1 MIRAATQL
9 TRPLGVYTPLGE
21 DALLLSQ
28 VRGQEQ
34 ISSLFNFELSAVSYY
49 RDIDP
54 RDILGQN
61 VSFRIDRNDKES
73 RYFNGFVNQVSN
85 TGRNEKF
92 LSYRINVVPWL
103 WFLTQSSDCK
113 IFQNKSVPEIIEC
126 VFAGF
131 GYVDFDLT
139 GLKRDY
145 AKREYCVQYRETHF
159 QFVSRLMEE
168 EGMFYFFRHGN
179 GRHVLTIAD
188 NTTAYFELEDNK
200 LRYPQPT
207 VTDEHWERLL
217 RWDRNHSFRSG
228 RWSQTDYDFAK
239 PSFELDSEET
249 ALLNNQVAKEF
260 ELFEYPGRYV
270 DKQNGNTLARIRAEQ
285 LETGQTEVDGQTNY
299 KTMTPG
305 GTFVV
310 DEHYANPKEV
320 GECFL
325 VTKTKYFASI
335 NDSYF
340 TGDQNSVD
348 TEFDCRFSCIPAN
361 QIFRPALKTE
371 KPVVEGPQ
379 TAVVTGPAKEEIYT
393 DEHARVKVH
402 FFWDR
407 HNDENETSSC
417 WLRVSQEHAGQG
429 WGTIDIPRVGEEVI
443 VSFLD
448 GDPDRPIIK
457 GRVYNAHKMPP
468 FGLDEAGN
476 SANKTRTGG
485 TTNTHK
491 GSGYNEVST
500 DDATDNEQLRV
511 NAQKDMNSNVNNDQS
526 LDVGNDRA
534 DDIVN
539 DDTTNILNNMS
550 VTVDNDQTVLVG
562 NNLETVVGN
571 NIEIDAGI
579 SITLACGA
587 STIHMNQA
595 GVITISGQFVT
606 KAAKATNSIIA
617 PMTEVAGSKMLMQA
631 GLVALDLGGVNHNK
645 GNEIDVSGATV
656 DIEGGLTL
664 LQGGVLKLGEVGA
677 GTAVLQ
683 SGGGGD
689 SSSASPDTGGSTNS
703 TTSDEGSNSQ
713 GEGEEDG
720 TGVGGS
726 ESTKEGEQ
734 SNERN
739 DSDGDNQ
746 DVSLLDEDNKEQQ
759 VEEDNQNNLED
770 NSEPSDTPT
779 PSGVPMPPEERER
792 LQGEFDDWY
801 QREKNEGLGWTDGLP
816 DCPEQLD
823 CEQPQDQFPRPT
835 PPGMECSNPDP
846 GNWTDPSDP
855 NAFGNY
861 HPGAEYGIRTNTPAN
876 TPGNQCT
883 YDENG
888 QLIRD
893 GAGAGTADKS
903 SPGGINNLGNNL
915 FSENGHHAQDVDPYE
930 LALALDGGTPGENVK
945 KYLEVRPTQQGI
957 DEHRASQNGGDQR

>member
-9 TRPLGVYTPLGE
+9 TRPLGVYTPLG
-21 DALLLSQ
+21 DDTLLLTQ

-34 ISSLFNFELSAVSYY
+34 LSGLFQFELSAVSYY
-49 RDIDP
+49 QDIEP
-54 RDILGQN
+54 GDILGNN
-61 VSFRIDRNDKES
+61 VTFRIDRAKNLT
-73 RYFNGFVNQVSN
+73 RYFNGHVNEVSIV
-85 TGRNEKF
+85 GRNEKF
-92 LSYRINVVPWL
+92 LSFRISIVPWL

-126 VFAGF
+126 VFASF
-131 GYVDFDLT
+131 GYVDFELT

-145 AKREYCVQYRETHF
+145 AKREYCVQYRESHF

-168 EGMFYFFRHGN
+168 EGIFYYFKHDN
-179 GRHVLTIAD
+179 GRHVLTLAD
-188 NTTAYFELEDNK
+188 NPTAYFELENK
-200 LRYPQPT
+200 QLRFPQPS

-217 RWDRNHSFRSG
+217 QWDRNHNFRPG
-228 RWSQTDYDFAK
+228 RWAQTDYDFKK
-239 PSFELDSEET
+239 PSFELDSHES
-249 ALLNNQVAKEF
+249 ALLAEQSAKEF
-260 ELFEYPGRYV
+260 ELFDYPGLYV
-270 DKQNGNTLARIRAEQ
+270 DKNNGNTLARIRAEQ
-285 LETGQTEVDGQTNY
+285 LETGQVSIDAQTNY

-305 GTFVV
+305 GTFVI
-310 DEHYANPKEV
+310 DENYANPQEE
-320 GECFL
+320 GQSFL
-325 VTKTKYFASI
+325 VTKTKYFAAI
-335 NDSYF
+335 NDSYYA
-340 TGDQNSVD
+340 GELNGKE
-348 TEFDCRFSCIPAN
+348 TEFDCRFTCIPAD
-361 QIFRPALKTE
+361 QVFRPELITE

-379 TAVVTGPAKEEIYT
+379 TAVVTGPANEEIYT

-407 HNDENETSSC
+407 HNNEDENSSC
-417 WLRVSQEHAGQG
+417 WLRVSQEHAGKG
-429 WGTIDIPRVGEEVI
+429 WGTIDIPRIGEEVI

-457 GRVYNAHKMPP
+457 GRVYNAHKMLP
-468 FGLDEAGN
+468 FGLDGSGNAG
-476 SANKTRTGG
+476 NKTRTGG

-491 GSGYNEVST
+491 GSGYNEMSM
-500 DDATDNEQLRV
+500 DDATDNQQLRI
-511 NAQKDMNSNVNNDQS
+511 NAQKDMTTNVNNDQT
-526 LDVGNDRA
+526 LTVGNDRSE
-534 DDIVN
+534 DIVN
-539 DDTTNILNNMS
+539 DDTTNILNNLS
-550 VTVDNDQTVLVG
+550 VTVDNDQTIMVG
-562 NNLETVVGN
+562 NNQETVVGN
-571 NIEIDAGI
+571 DIEIAAGT

-645 GNEIDVSGATV
+645 GDQIDLSGATV

-689 SSSASPDTGGSTNS
+689 SSNASPDTGGSTSS

-713 GEGEEDG
+713 GEGEGDG

-726 ESTKEGEQ
+726 ESTNDDEHSKE
-734 SNERN
+734 N
-739 DSDGDNQ
+739 DGSAGDNQ
-746 DVSLLDEDNKEQQ
+746 DASLQDENNQEQQ
-759 VEEDNQNNLED
+759 DEQEGQDNQED
-770 NSEPSDTPT
+770 ASEPSDAPT

-792 LQGEFDDWY
+792 LQGEFDEWY

-846 GNWTDPSDP
+846 GDWTDPSDP

-957 DEHRASQNGGDQR
+957 DEHRASQNEGE